1 MLQQIETKY
10 KDSSSSLGVEITDV
24 NLNEKLTFET
34 IQKIRSVWL
43 DKGVAIFP
51 NQDLTHDEFQN
62 FSLEFGNFGDDPF
75 LGGLDEKPNIVEVKR
90 LASEKSS
97 PFGGGW
103 HSDWSFQEN
112 PPAAT
117 FLLSKIIPPI
127 GGDTLFANTQI
138 AYEDLD
144 AEMKSKIDNLKVVH
158 SAKLPY
164 ADDGFYA
171 TEKEQRS
178 MNIITSKEA
187 KKEQIH
193 PLVKVHPETQKK
205 GLFINPV
212 YTSHICGFN
221 EEESFL
227 LLSKLYEHM
236 TQEKYIYR
244 HKWNENMLLMWD
256 NRTVMHMAED
266 GYDGYDRLLHRIT
279 IANSF

>member
-34 IQKIRSVWL
+34 IQKIRSIWL

-75 LGGLDEKPNIVEVKR
+75 LGGLNEKPNIVEVKR

-256 NRTVMHMAED
+256 NRTVMHMAEG

>member
-1 MLQQIETKY
+1 MLQQIETKSN
-10 KDSSSSLGVEITDV
+10 DSTSKLGVEIIDV
-24 NLNEKLTFET
+24 NLKEKLPLE
-34 IQKIRSVWL
+34 IIKKIRSAWL
-43 DKGVAIFP
+43 EKGVAIFP
-51 NQDLTHDEFQN
+51 NQNLSHDEFQN
-62 FSLEFGNFGDDPF
+62 FSLEFGSFGDDPF
-75 LGGLDEKPNIVEVKR
+75 LGGIEEKPNIVEVKR

-117 FLLSKIIPPI
+117 FLLSKIIPPV
-127 GGDTLFANTQI
+127 GGDTLFANTQK

-144 AEMKSKIDNLKVVH
+144 DEMKLKIENLKVVH

-171 TEKEQRS
+171 TETEKRS

-193 PLVKVHPETQKK
+193 SLVKVHPETQKK

-212 YTSHICGFN
+212 YTSHIQGFN

-244 HKWNENMLLMWD
+244 HKWKENMLLMWD
-256 NRTVMHMAED
+256 NRTVMHMAEG

-279 IANSF
+279 IANS

>member
-1 MLQQIETKY
+1 MLQQLDTKAIDSISDLGIEIKG
-10 KDSSSSLGVEITDV
+10 L
-24 NLNEKLTFET
+24 NLNSKLPKEV
-34 IQKIRSVWL
+34 IEKIRSAWL
-43 DKGVAIFP
+43 ENGVAVFP
-51 NQDLTHDEFQN
+51 NQDLTHDQFEN

-75 LGGLDEKPNIVEVKR
+75 LGGLEEKPNIVEVKR
-90 LASEKSS
+90 LASEKAS

-103 HSDWSFQEN
+103 HSDWSFQSN

-117 FLLSKIIPPI
+117 FLLSKIIPPV
-127 GGDTLFANTQI
+127 GGDTLFANTQK

-144 AEMKSKIDNLKVVH
+144 NEMKLKVNNLKVVH

-171 TEKEQRS
+171 TEKETRS

-193 PLVKVHPETQKK
+193 ALVKTHPETQKK

-212 YTSHICGFN
+212 YTSRILDVPD
-221 EEESFL
+221 EESFL
-227 LLSKLYEHM
+227 LLSTLYEHM
-236 TQEKYIYR
+236 TQEKYVFR
-244 HKWNENMLLMWD
+244 HKWSENMLLMWD
-256 NRTVMHMAED
+256 NRTVMHMAEG

-279 IANSF
+279 IANSS

>member
-1 MLQQIETKY
+1 MLQQLDTKATDSVSDLGIEIKG
-10 KDSSSSLGVEITDV
+10 L
-24 NLNEKLTFET
+24 NLNSKLPKEV
-34 IQKIRSVWL
+34 IEKIRSAWL
-43 DKGVAIFP
+43 ENGVAVFP
-51 NQDLTHDEFQN
+51 NQDLTHDQFEN

-75 LGGLDEKPNIVEVKR
+75 LGGLEEKPNIVEVKR
-90 LASEKSS
+90 LASEKAS

-103 HSDWSFQEN
+103 HSDWSFQSN

-117 FLLSKIIPPI
+117 FLLSKIIPPV
-127 GGDTLFANTQI
+127 GGDTLFANTQK

-144 AEMKSKIDNLKVVH
+144 DEMKLKINNLKVVH

-171 TEKEQRS
+171 TEKETRS

-193 PLVKVHPETQKK
+193 PLVKTHPETQKK

-212 YTSHICGFN
+212 YTSHILDVT

-227 LLSKLYEHM
+227 LLSQLYEHM
-236 TQEKYIYR
+236 TQEKYIFR
-244 HKWNENMLLMWD
+244 HKWSENMLLMWD
-256 NRTVMHMAED
+256 NRTVMHMAEG

-279 IANSF
+279 IANSS

>member
-24 NLNEKLTFET
+24 NLNKKLTFET

-256 NRTVMHMAED
+256 NRTVMHMAEG

>member
-1 MLQQIETKY
+1 MLQQLDTKATDSVSDLGIEIKG
-10 KDSSSSLGVEITDV
+10 L
-24 NLNEKLTFET
+24 NLNSKLPKEV
-34 IQKIRSVWL
+34 IEKIRSAWL
-43 DKGVAIFP
+43 ENGVAVFP
-51 NQDLTHDEFQN
+51 NQDLTHDQFEN

-75 LGGLDEKPNIVEVKR
+75 LGGLEEKPNIVEVKR
-90 LASEKSS
+90 LASEKAS

-103 HSDWSFQEN
+103 HSDWSFQSN

-117 FLLSKIIPPI
+117 FLLSKIIPPV
-127 GGDTLFANTQI
+127 GGDTLFANTQK

-144 AEMKSKIDNLKVVH
+144 DEMKLKINNLKVVH

-171 TEKEQRS
+171 TEKETRS

-193 PLVKVHPETQKK
+193 PLVKTHPETQKK

-212 YTSHICGFN
+212 YTSRILDVPD
-221 EEESFL
+221 EESFL
-227 LLSKLYEHM
+227 LLSTLYEHM
-236 TQEKYIYR
+236 TQEKYVFR
-244 HKWNENMLLMWD
+244 HKWSENMLLMWD
-256 NRTVMHMAED
+256 NRTVMHMAEG

-279 IANSF
+279 IANAS

>member
-1 MLQQIETKY
+1 M
-10 KDSSSSLGVEITDV
+10 
-24 NLNEKLTFET
+24 
-34 IQKIRSVWL
+34 
-43 DKGVAIFP
+43 
-51 NQDLTHDEFQN
+51 
-62 FSLEFGNFGDDPF
+62 SLEFGNFGDDAF

-256 NRTVMHMAED
+256 NRTVMHMAEG

>member
-1 MLQQIETKY
+1 MLQQLDTKATDSISDLGIEIKG
-10 KDSSSSLGVEITDV
+10 L
-24 NLNEKLTFET
+24 NLNSKLPKEV
-34 IQKIRSVWL
+34 IEKIRSAWL
-43 DKGVAIFP
+43 ENGVAVFP
-51 NQDLTHDEFQN
+51 NQDLTHDQFEN

-75 LGGLDEKPNIVEVKR
+75 LGGLEEKPNIVEVKR
-90 LASEKSS
+90 LASEKAS

-103 HSDWSFQEN
+103 HSDWSFQSN

-117 FLLSKIIPPI
+117 FLLSKIIPPV
-127 GGDTLFANTQI
+127 GGDTLFANTQK

-144 AEMKSKIDNLKVVH
+144 DEMKLKINNLKVVH

-171 TEKEQRS
+171 TEKETRS

-193 PLVKVHPETQKK
+193 PLVKTHPETQKK

-212 YTSHICGFN
+212 YTSRILDVPD
-221 EEESFL
+221 EESFL
-227 LLSKLYEHM
+227 LLSTLYEHM
-236 TQEKYIYR
+236 TQEKYVFR
-244 HKWNENMLLMWD
+244 HKWSENMLLMWD
-256 NRTVMHMAED
+256 NRTVMHMAEG

-279 IANSF
+279 IANAS

>member
-1 MLQQIETKY
+1 MLQQLDTKAIDSISDLGIEIKG
-10 KDSSSSLGVEITDV
+10 L
-24 NLNEKLTFET
+24 NLNSKLPKEV
-34 IQKIRSVWL
+34 IEKIRSAWL
-43 DKGVAIFP
+43 ENGVAVFP
-51 NQDLTHDEFQN
+51 NQDLTHDQFEN

-75 LGGLDEKPNIVEVKR
+75 LGGLEEKPNIVEVKR
-90 LASEKSS
+90 LASEKAS

-103 HSDWSFQEN
+103 HSDWSFQSN

-117 FLLSKIIPPI
+117 FLLSKIIPPV
-127 GGDTLFANTQI
+127 GGDTLFANTQK

-144 AEMKSKIDNLKVVH
+144 NEMKLKVNNLKVVH

-171 TEKEQRS
+171 TEKETRS

-193 PLVKVHPETQKK
+193 PLVKTHPETQKK

-212 YTSHICGFN
+212 YTSRILDVPD
-221 EEESFL
+221 EESFL
-227 LLSKLYEHM
+227 LLSTLYEHM
-236 TQEKYIYR
+236 TQEKYVFR
-244 HKWNENMLLMWD
+244 HKWSENMLLMWD
-256 NRTVMHMAED
+256 NRTVMHMAEG

-279 IANSF
+279 IANSS

>member
-1 MLQQIETKY
+1 MLQQLDTKATDSASDLGIEIKG
-10 KDSSSSLGVEITDV
+10 L
-24 NLNEKLTFET
+24 NLNSKLPKEV
-34 IQKIRSVWL
+34 IEKIRSAWL
-43 DKGVAIFP
+43 ENGVAVFP
-51 NQDLTHDEFQN
+51 NQDLTHDQFEN

-75 LGGLDEKPNIVEVKR
+75 LGGLEEKPNIVEVKR
-90 LASEKSS
+90 LASEKAS

-103 HSDWSFQEN
+103 HSDWSFQSN

-117 FLLSKIIPPI
+117 FLLSKIIPPV
-127 GGDTLFANTQI
+127 GGDTLFANTQK

-144 AEMKSKIDNLKVVH
+144 DEMKLKINNLKVVH

-171 TEKEQRS
+171 TEKETRS

-193 PLVKVHPETQKK
+193 PLVKTHPETQKK

-212 YTSHICGFN
+212 YTSRILDVPD
-221 EEESFL
+221 EESFL
-227 LLSKLYEHM
+227 LLSTLYEHM
-236 TQEKYIYR
+236 TQEKYVFR
-244 HKWNENMLLMWD
+244 HKWSENMLLMWD
-256 NRTVMHMAED
+256 NRTVMHMAEG

-279 IANSF
+279 IANSS

>member
-34 IQKIRSVWL
+34 IQKIKSVWL

-187 KKEQIH
+187 KKEQLH

-236 TQEKYIYR
+236 TQERYIYR

-256 NRTVMHMAED
+256 NRTVMHMAEG

>member
-1 MLQQIETKY
+1 MLQQLDTKSTDSVSDLGIEIKG
-10 KDSSSSLGVEITDV
+10 L
-24 NLNEKLTFET
+24 NLNSKLPQEV
-34 IQKIRSVWL
+34 IEKIRSAWL
-43 DKGVAIFP
+43 ENGVAVFP
-51 NQDLTHDEFQN
+51 NQDLTHDQFEN

-75 LGGLDEKPNIVEVKR
+75 LGGLEEKPNIVEVKR
-90 LASEKSS
+90 LASEKAS

-103 HSDWSFQEN
+103 HSDWSFQSN

-117 FLLSKIIPPI
+117 FLLSKIIPPV
-127 GGDTLFANTQI
+127 GGDTLFANTQK

-144 AEMKSKIDNLKVVH
+144 NEMKLKVNNLKVVH

-171 TEKEQRS
+171 TEKETRS

-193 PLVKVHPETQKK
+193 PLVKTHPETQKK

-212 YTSHICGFN
+212 YTSHILDVSD
-221 EEESFL
+221 EESFL
-227 LLSKLYEHM
+227 ILSTLYEHM
-236 TQEKYIYR
+236 TQEKYVFR
-244 HKWNENMLLMWD
+244 HKWSENMLLMWD
-256 NRTVMHMAED
+256 NRTVMHMAEG

-279 IANSF
+279 IANSS

>member
-34 IQKIRSVWL
+34 IQKIRSIWL

-256 NRTVMHMAED
+256 NRTVMHMAEG

>member
-1 MLQQIETKY
+1 MLQQFDTKSTDSVSDLGIEIKG
-10 KDSSSSLGVEITDV
+10 L
-24 NLNEKLTFET
+24 NLNSKLPQEV
-34 IQKIRSVWL
+34 IEKIRSAWL
-43 DKGVAIFP
+43 ENGVAVFP
-51 NQDLTHDEFQN
+51 NQDLTHDQFEN

-75 LGGLDEKPNIVEVKR
+75 LGGLEEKPNIVEVKR
-90 LASEKSS
+90 LASEKAS

-103 HSDWSFQEN
+103 HSDWSFQSN

-117 FLLSKIIPPI
+117 FLLSKIIPPV
-127 GGDTLFANTQI
+127 GGDTLFANTQK

-144 AEMKSKIDNLKVVH
+144 NEMKLKVNNLKVVH

-171 TEKEQRS
+171 TEKETRS

-193 PLVKVHPETQKK
+193 PLVKTHPETQKK

-212 YTSHICGFN
+212 YTSHILDVSD
-221 EEESFL
+221 EESFL
-227 LLSKLYEHM
+227 ILSTLYEHM
-236 TQEKYIYR
+236 TQEKYVFR
-244 HKWNENMLLMWD
+244 HKWSENMLLMWD
-256 NRTVMHMAED
+256 NRTVMHMAEG

-279 IANSF
+279 IANSS

>member
-43 DKGVAIFP
+43 DMGVAIFP

-75 LGGLDEKPNIVEVKR
+75 LGGLNEKPNIVEVKR

-171 TEKEQRS
+171 TEKEHRS

-256 NRTVMHMAED
+256 NRTVMHMAEG

>member
-75 LGGLDEKPNIVEVKR
+75 LGGLNEKPNIVEVKR

-144 AEMKSKIDNLKVVH
+144 AETKSKIDNLKVVH

-256 NRTVMHMAED
+256 NRTVMHMAEG

>member
-75 LGGLDEKPNIVEVKR
+75 LGGLDEKPNIVEGKR

-256 NRTVMHMAED
+256 NRTVMHMAEG

>member
-24 NLNEKLTFET
+24 NLKEKLTLET

-75 LGGLDEKPNIVEVKR
+75 LGGLNEKPNIVEVKR

-256 NRTVMHMAED
+256 NRTVMHMAEG